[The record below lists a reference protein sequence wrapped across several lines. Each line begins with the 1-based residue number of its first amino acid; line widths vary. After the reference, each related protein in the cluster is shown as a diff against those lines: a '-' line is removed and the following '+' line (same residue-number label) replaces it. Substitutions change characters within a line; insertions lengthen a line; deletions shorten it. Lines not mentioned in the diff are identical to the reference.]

1 MIPTLQVTTG
11 SPVGAAAAADFD
23 RVLAPGS
30 PLAQLYDT
38 LLALIADTTTE
49 HYVPRTWAAGNH
61 DFQVTRGLLGV
72 SL

>member
-1 MIPTLQVTTG
+1 MIPTLQVTTR
-11 SPVGAAAAADFD
+11 SPVGEAPAADFD
-23 RVLAPGS
+23 LVLAPGS
-30 PLAQLYDT
+30 PLAQRYEA

-49 HYVPRTWAAGNH
+49 RYVPRTWAAGNH